1 MKESVF
7 FDFLKENGIPAENK
21 RVKNIVM
28 DSKKIESGD
37 IFIAI
42 RGGNNYIKEA
52 FVSGASF
59 VVYDNQEI
67 DYPDQNAIKVKDSVE
82 FLQKMAKYYRE
93 KLNLMVIGITGSN
106 GKTTTKDIL
115 YTILSSV
122 MKGKKTEGNYNN
134 HIGLPFTM
142 MRAEEDDEFII
153 LEMGMSGFGEIELLS
168 QIAQPDYGIITNIG
182 HSHLEHLKTRENIYK
197 AKTEIVPFI
206 KKKVVVNGD
215 DEFLKRVNGI
225 KAGIGT
231 ENDYFA
237 ENIEGTEDGSR
248 FILNAKGKQYSVT
261 VNLTGNHNIA
271 NVVTAIACAAE
282 AGISVEKS
290 IEAVKEVAVSKM
302 RFEKIEKDGIIY
314 INDAY
319 NASPMSMKCS
329 IETFSNLYN
338 DKVKIAVLGDMLELG
353 SESPKLHKEIKN
365 VLDNAKVDIVML
377 YGEMMRELYNELGE
391 EALYFTEKSDI
402 KSKIKSI
409 KGEKVVLL
417 KGSRGMRLEEVI

>member
-67 DYPDQNAIKVKDSVE
+67 DYPDQNAIKVQASVE

-142 MRAEEDDEFII
+142 MRVEEDYGFII
-153 LEMGMSGFGEIELLS
+153 L
-168 QIAQPDYGIITNIG
+168 
-182 HSHLEHLKTRENIYK
+182 
-197 AKTEIVPFI
+197 
-206 KKKVVVNGD
+206 
-215 DEFLKRVNGI
+215 
-225 KAGIGT
+225 
-231 ENDYFA
+231 
-237 ENIEGTEDGSR
+237 
-248 FILNAKGKQYSVT
+248 
-261 VNLTGNHNIA
+261 
-271 NVVTAIACAAE
+271 
-282 AGISVEKS
+282 
-290 IEAVKEVAVSKM
+290 
-302 RFEKIEKDGIIY
+302 
-314 INDAY
+314 
-319 NASPMSMKCS
+319 
-329 IETFSNLYN
+329 
-338 DKVKIAVLGDMLELG
+338 
-353 SESPKLHKEIKN
+353 
-365 VLDNAKVDIVML
+365 
-377 YGEMMRELYNELGE
+377 
-391 EALYFTEKSDI
+391 
-402 KSKIKSI
+402 
-409 KGEKVVLL
+409 
-417 KGSRGMRLEEVI
+417 

>member
-168 QIAQPDYGIITNIG
+168 QIAQPDHGIITNIG

-261 VNLTGNHNIA
+261 VNLAGNHNIA